1 MSKRKEI
8 RCPICNRL
16 LFEAKECQDVL
27 FLCPECLQSIR
38 VSLDDS
44 GQISINTRN
53 ISDRVLKYSEI
64 ERRLEAQN
72 KA

>member
-8 RCPICNRL
+8 RCPICNQL

-38 VSLDDS
+38 ISLDDN
-44 GQISINTRN
+44 GQMSINTRN
-53 ISDRVLKYSEI
+53 TSEKVLKYSEL
-64 ERRLEAQN
+64 ERRI
-72 KA
+72 KS

>member
-8 RCPICNRL
+8 RCPICTQL

-38 VSLDDS
+38 ISLDDN
-44 GQISINTRN
+44 GQMSINTRN
-53 ISDRVLKYSEI
+53 ISEKVLKYSEL
-64 ERRLEAQN
+64 ERRI
-72 KA
+72 KS